1 MKALLK
7 NFHQSP
13 RKVRLVANA
22 IRGKSVREA
31 QTILTFLPQKS
42 SEALLK
48 LLNSAV
54 ANARQAGATPEE
66 LTVKTITVDK
76 GLALRRFA
84 PRARGRAA
92 RFNRTMSIIAIE
104 LGTAGAPKN
113 PPTGG
118 RKKAV
123 AEAGEPK
130 AAKKVAAKKTAKP
143 ARPDESARSGGKAA
157 KKVAKTA

>member
-22 IRGKSVREA
+22 IRGKSVVQAR
-31 QTILTFLPQKS
+31 TILTFLPQKS
-42 SEALLK
+42 SAALLK
-48 LLNSAV
+48 LLDSAV
-54 ANARQAGATPEE
+54 ANARQAGKAPEE
-66 LTVKTITVDK
+66 LSVKTITVDK

-92 RFNRTMSIIAIE
+92 RFAKTMSIVAVE
-104 LGTAGAPKN
+104 L
-113 PPTGG
+113 
-118 RKKAV
+118 
-123 AEAGEPK
+123 
-130 AAKKVAAKKTAKP
+130 AATQAAASKKTAKAVKAAP
-143 ARPDESARSGGKAA
+143 AAEEKTVSKKTAKKAA

>member
-92 RFNRTMSIIAIE
+92 RFNRTMSIVAIE
-104 LGTAGAPKN
+104 LGTAGAPKKAA
-113 PPTGG
+113 
-118 RKKAV
+118 KKAV

-130 AAKKVAAKKTAKP
+130 TAKKVAAKKTAKP

>member
-22 IRGKSVREA
+22 IRGKSVVQA

-48 LLNSAV
+48 LLNSAL
-54 ANARQAGATPEE
+54 ANARQAGASPEE
-66 LTVKTITVDK
+66 LMVKTITVDK

-92 RFNRTMSIIAIE
+92 RFNRTMSIVAIE
-104 LGTAGAPKN
+104 LGGSGKPA
-113 PPTGG
+113 
-118 RKKAV
+118 KAAQKV
-123 AEAGEPK
+123 ADAAGEPK
-130 AAKKVAAKKTAKP
+130 AAKKVAAKKPAK
-143 ARPDESARSGGKAA
+143 KAA